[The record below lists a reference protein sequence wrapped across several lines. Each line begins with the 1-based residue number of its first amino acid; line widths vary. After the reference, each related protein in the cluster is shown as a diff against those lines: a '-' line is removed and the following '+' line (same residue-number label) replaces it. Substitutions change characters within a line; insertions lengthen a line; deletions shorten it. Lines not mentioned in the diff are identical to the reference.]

1 MYVYD
6 IKNIIYKLSNHRRGG
21 EFFSATTTIFTSFQI
36 KTLSN
41 LFHLAA
47 YAFQIK
53 AYTSSGVNE
62 HGFNSWLCH
71 ILAVL
76 TLRQDT

>member
-1 MYVYD
+1 MYVYN
-6 IKNIIYKLSNHRRGG
+6 IKNIIYKLSTNHLGG
-21 EFFSATTTIFTSFQI
+21 EFFSATTTIFTSFQT

-41 LFHLAA
+41 LLFHLAA

-53 AYTSSGVNE
+53 AYTSPGVKE

-71 ILAVL
+71 ILAV
-76 TLRQDT
+76 